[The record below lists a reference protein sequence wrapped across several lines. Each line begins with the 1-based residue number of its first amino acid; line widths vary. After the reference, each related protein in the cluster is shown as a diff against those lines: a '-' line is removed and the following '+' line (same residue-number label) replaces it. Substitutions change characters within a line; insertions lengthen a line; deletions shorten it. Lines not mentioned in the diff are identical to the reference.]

1 MIGRAGNA
9 LPALLISFQY
19 STELRSGIVPK
30 RKVDDLMRKTRFNP
44 DHFHP
49 NQIPMYLVLVP
60 LAIFMAVPIV
70 FIINHAFKP
79 IEELF
84 AFPPRFL
91 VENPVM
97 DNFTRLA
104 RQASAGGISIS
115 RYIFNSLIVT
125 VAVVFLSMVM
135 SSMAAFALSKLRF
148 RAKAMLMEINNL
160 AMMFV
165 PIAVII
171 PRYLLVDNLGMINTY
186 FAHILPLLAMP
197 VGMFLVKQ
205 FTDQVPDSLI
215 EAAVVDGAGYFKVY
229 YRIILPMIKPAL
241 ATVAILAFQ
250 SVWNNTETST
260 MYTNKESMRTL
271 TFYMNTLASNTNSV
285 AGQGMAAASSLI
297 MFLPNLILF
306 ILCQS
311 KVMNTMAHS
320 GIK

>member
-1 MIGRAGNA
+1 
-9 LPALLISFQY
+9 
-19 STELRSGIVPK
+19 
-30 RKVDDLMRKTRFNP
+30 MRKTRFNP
-44 DHFHP
+44 DRFHT

-60 LAIFMAVPIV
+60 LAIFMALPIV

-84 AFPPRFL
+84 AFPPKFL
-91 VENPVM
+91 VENPVL
-97 DNFTRLA
+97 DNFVKLG

-115 RYIFNSLIVT
+115 RYIFNSVIVT
-125 VAVVFLSMVM
+125 FSVVLASILM

-148 RAKAMLMEINNL
+148 RAKNLLMEINNL

-165 PIAVII
+165 SVAVII
-171 PRYLLVDNLGMINTY
+171 PRYLLVDHLGMINTY
-186 FAHILPLLAMP
+186 FAHVLPLIAMP
-197 VGMFLVKQ
+197 VGLFLVKQ
-205 FTDQVPDSLI
+205 FTDQVPDALI
-215 EAAVVDGAGYFKVY
+215 EAAVVDGAGYFTVY
-229 YRIILPMIKPAL
+229 RKIILPMIRPAL
-241 ATVAILAFQ
+241 ATVAILSFQ

-271 TFYMNTLASNTNSV
+271 TFYMNTLASNTNAV
-285 AGQGMAAASSLI
+285 AGQGVAAAASLI

-311 KVMNTMAHS
+311 NVMSTMAHS

>member
-1 MIGRAGNA
+1 
-9 LPALLISFQY
+9 
-19 STELRSGIVPK
+19 
-30 RKVDDLMRKTRFNP
+30 MRKTRFNP
-44 DHFHP
+44 DRFHL
-49 NQIPMYLVLVP
+49 NQMPMYLVLVP
-60 LAIFMAVPIV
+60 LALFMALPIV

-79 IEELF
+79 IDELF
-84 AFPPRFL
+84 AFPPKFF
-91 VENPVM
+91 VENPVF
-97 DNFTRLA
+97 DNFVKLS

-115 RYIFNSLIVT
+115 RYIFNSVIVT
-125 VAVVFLSMVM
+125 GSVVLLSMLF
-135 SSMAAFALSKLRF
+135 SSMAAFSLSKLRF
-148 RAKAMLMEINNL
+148 RAKKVLMEINNL

-165 PIAVII
+165 PVAVII
-171 PRYLLVDNLGMINTY
+171 PRYLLVEKMGIINTY
-186 FAHILPLLAMP
+186 FAHVLPLLALP

-215 EAAVVDGAGYFKVY
+215 EAAIVDGANYFTVY
-229 YRIILPMIKPAL
+229 RKIILPMIKPAI

-250 SVWNNTETST
+250 SVWNNTETSA

-271 TFYMNTLASNTNSV
+271 TFYMNTLASNTNAV
-285 AGQGMAAASSLI
+285 AGQGIAAAASLI

>member
-1 MIGRAGNA
+1 
-9 LPALLISFQY
+9 
-19 STELRSGIVPK
+19 
-30 RKVDDLMRKTRFNP
+30 MRKSHFNP
-44 DHFHP
+44 DKFHM

-60 LAIFMAVPIV
+60 LAVFMAIPIV

-97 DNFTRLA
+97 DNFTRLV
-104 RQASAGGISIS
+104 RQASAGGIAIS
-115 RYIFNSLIVT
+115 RYIFNSVVVT
-125 VAVVFLSMVM
+125 LSVVLLSIVM

-148 RAKAMLMEINNL
+148 RAKNTLMEINNL

-171 PRYLLVDNLGMINTY
+171 PRYLLVDSLGIINTY
-186 FAHILPLLAMP
+186 LAHVLPLVAMP

-215 EAAVVDGAGYFKVY
+215 EAAIVDGAGYFKVY
-229 YRIILPMIKPAL
+229 YRIILPMIKPAI

-260 MYTNKESMRTL
+260 MYTNRESMRTL
-271 TFYMNTLASNTNSV
+271 TFYMNTLASNTNAV
-285 AGQGMAAASSLI
+285 AGQGVAAAASLI

>member
-1 MIGRAGNA
+1 
-9 LPALLISFQY
+9 
-19 STELRSGIVPK
+19 
-30 RKVDDLMRKTRFNP
+30 MRRTHFNP
-44 DHFHP
+44 DRFHP

-60 LAIFMAVPIV
+60 LAIFMAIPIV

-79 IEELF
+79 IDELF

-91 VENPVM
+91 VENPVT

-115 RYIFNSLIVT
+115 RYIFNSRVAT
-125 VAVVFLSMVM
+125 VSVVLLSMAM

-148 RAKAMLMEINNL
+148 RGKSALMEINNL

-165 PIAVII
+165 PVAVII
-171 PRYLLVDNLGMINTY
+171 PRYLLVDKLGMINTY
-186 FAHILPLLAMP
+186 FAHILPLVAMP

-215 EAAVVDGAGYFKVY
+215 EAAIVDGAGYFKVY
-229 YRIILPMIKPAL
+229 YRIILPMIRPAL

-250 SVWNNTETST
+250 SVWSNTETSA
-260 MYTNKESMRTL
+260 MYTSKESMRTL
-271 TFYMNTLASNTNSV
+271 TFYMNTLASNTNAV
-285 AGQGMAAASSLI
+285 AGQGVAAAASLI
-297 MFLPNLILF
+297 MFLPNLVLF

>member
-1 MIGRAGNA
+1 
-9 LPALLISFQY
+9 
-19 STELRSGIVPK
+19 
-30 RKVDDLMRKTRFNP
+30 MRKTRFNP
-44 DHFHP
+44 DRFHL

-60 LAIFMAVPIV
+60 LALFMALPIV

-79 IEELF
+79 IDELF
-84 AFPPRFL
+84 AFPPRFF
-91 VENPVM
+91 VENPVF
-97 DNFTRLA
+97 DNFVKLA

-115 RYIFNSLIVT
+115 RYIFNSVIVT
-125 VAVVFLSMVM
+125 GSVVLLSMVF

-148 RAKAMLMEINNL
+148 RAKNILMEINNL

-165 PIAVII
+165 PVAVII
-171 PRYLLVDNLGMINTY
+171 PRYLLVEKMGIINTY
-186 FAHILPLLAMP
+186 FAHILPLLALP

-215 EAAVVDGAGYFKVY
+215 EAAIVDGANYFTVY
-229 YRIILPMIKPAL
+229 RRIILPMIKPAI

-250 SVWNNTETST
+250 SVWNNTETSA

-271 TFYMNTLASNTNSV
+271 TFYMNTLASNTNAV
-285 AGQGMAAASSLI
+285 AGQGIAAAASLI

>member
-1 MIGRAGNA
+1 
-9 LPALLISFQY
+9 
-19 STELRSGIVPK
+19 
-30 RKVDDLMRKTRFNP
+30 MRKTRFNP
-44 DHFHP
+44 DRFHL

-60 LAIFMAVPIV
+60 LALFMALPIV

-79 IEELF
+79 IDELF
-84 AFPPRFL
+84 AFPPRFF
-91 VENPVM
+91 VENPVF
-97 DNFTRLA
+97 DNFVKLG

-115 RYIFNSLIVT
+115 RYIFNSVIVT
-125 VAVVFLSMVM
+125 GSVVLLSMLF

-148 RAKAMLMEINNL
+148 RAKKVLMEINNL

-165 PIAVII
+165 PVAVII
-171 PRYLLVDNLGMINTY
+171 PRYLLVEKMGIINTY
-186 FAHILPLLAMP
+186 LAHILPLLALP

-215 EAAVVDGAGYFKVY
+215 EAAVVDGANYFTVY
-229 YRIILPMIKPAL
+229 RKIILPMIKPAI

-250 SVWNNTETST
+250 SVWNNTETSA

-271 TFYMNTLASNTNSV
+271 TFYMNTLASNTNAV
-285 AGQGMAAASSLI
+285 AGQGIAAAASLI
-297 MFLPNLILF
+297 MFLPNLLLF

>member
-1 MIGRAGNA
+1 
-9 LPALLISFQY
+9 
-19 STELRSGIVPK
+19 
-30 RKVDDLMRKTRFNP
+30 MRKTHFNP
-44 DHFHP
+44 DRFHP
-49 NQIPMYLVLVP
+49 NQIPMYMVLVP
-60 LAIFMAVPIV
+60 LAVFMAIPIV

-84 AFPPRFL
+84 AFPPTFL
-91 VENPVM
+91 VENPVA
-97 DNFTRLA
+97 DNFTRLV

-115 RYIFNSLIVT
+115 RYIFNSLVVT
-125 VAVVFLSMVM
+125 ASVVLLSILM

-148 RAKAMLMEINNL
+148 RAKNTLMEINNL

-171 PRYLLVDNLGMINTY
+171 PRYLLVDGMGLINTY
-186 FAHILPLLAMP
+186 LAHVLPLVAMP

-215 EAAVVDGAGYFKVY
+215 EAAIVDGAGYFKVY
-229 YRIILPMIKPAL
+229 CRIILPMIRPAI

-260 MYTNKESMRTL
+260 MYTNRESMRTL
-271 TFYMNTLASNTNSV
+271 TFYMNTLASNTNAV
-285 AGQGMAAASSLI
+285 AGQGVAAAASMI

>member
-1 MIGRAGNA
+1 MER
-9 LPALLISFQY
+9 
-19 STELRSGIVPK
+19 GIH
-30 RKVDDLMRKTRFNP
+30 MRKTKFNP
-44 DHFHP
+44 PGFHL

-60 LAIFMAVPIV
+60 LALFMSLPIL

-84 AFPPRFL
+84 AFPPRFF
-91 VENPVM
+91 VDNPCV
-97 DNFTRLA
+97 DNFVQLS

-115 RYIFNSLIVT
+115 RYIFNSALAT
-125 VAVVFLSMVM
+125 ASVVLLSMLF

-148 RAKAMLMEINNL
+148 TGKYTLMEINNL

-165 PIAVII
+165 PVAVII
-171 PRYLLVDNLGMINTY
+171 PRYLLVDKLGMINTY

-215 EAAVVDGAGYFKVY
+215 EAAVVDGAGYFTI
-229 YRIILPMIKPAL
+229 YRKIILPMIKPAV

-250 SVWNNTETST
+250 QVWNNTETST
-260 MYTNKESMRTL
+260 MFTNKESMRTL
-271 TFYMNTLASNTNSV
+271 TFYMNTLATNTNTV
-285 AGQGMAAASSLI
+285 VGQGMSAAASLI
-297 MFLPNLILF
+297 MFLPNLLLF
-306 ILCQS
+306 CLCQS

>member
-1 MIGRAGNA
+1 
-9 LPALLISFQY
+9 
-19 STELRSGIVPK
+19 
-30 RKVDDLMRKTRFNP
+30 MRKTRFNP
-44 DHFHP
+44 DHLHP

-70 FIINHAFKP
+70 FIVNHAFKP

-91 VENPVM
+91 VENPVL

-125 VAVVFLSMVM
+125 AAVVFLSMVM

-148 RAKAMLMEINNL
+148 HAKSTLMEINNL

-215 EAAVVDGAGYFKVY
+215 EAAIVDGAGYFKVY
-229 YRIILPMIKPAL
+229 HKIILPMIKPAL

-271 TFYMNTLASNTNSV
+271 TFYMSTLSSNTNSV

>member
-1 MIGRAGNA
+1 
-9 LPALLISFQY
+9 
-19 STELRSGIVPK
+19 
-30 RKVDDLMRKTRFNP
+30 MRKTRFNP
-44 DHFHP
+44 DHLHP

-70 FIINHAFKP
+70 FIVNHAFKP

-91 VENPVM
+91 VENPVL

-125 VAVVFLSMVM
+125 AAVVFLSMVM

-148 RAKAMLMEINNL
+148 RAKAVLMEINNL

-165 PIAVII
+165 PVAVII
-171 PRYLLVDNLGMINTY
+171 PRYLLVDNLGLINTY

-215 EAAVVDGAGYFKVY
+215 EAAVVDGADYFTVFRK
-229 YRIILPMIKPAL
+229 IIIPMIKPAL

-260 MYTNKESMRTL
+260 MFINQENMRTL
-271 TFYMNTLASNTNSV
+271 TFYMNTLASNTNAV
-285 AGQGMAAASSLI
+285 AGQGIAAAASLI
-297 MFLPNLILF
+297 MFLPNLLLF
-306 ILCQS
+306 ICMQS
-311 KVMNTMAHS
+311 RVMNTMAHS
-320 GIK
+320 GLK

>member
-1 MIGRAGNA
+1 
-9 LPALLISFQY
+9 
-19 STELRSGIVPK
+19 
-30 RKVDDLMRKTRFNP
+30 MRKTRFNP
-44 DHFHP
+44 DRFHL
-49 NQIPMYLVLVP
+49 NQLPMYLVLVP
-60 LAIFMAVPIV
+60 LALFMALPIV

-84 AFPPRFL
+84 AFPPRFF

-97 DNFTRLA
+97 DNFTKLA

-115 RYIFNSLIVT
+115 RYIFNSIVVT
-125 VAVVFLSMVM
+125 FSVVLLSMLM

-148 RAKAMLMEINNL
+148 RAKGALMEINNL

-171 PRYLLVDNLGMINTY
+171 PRYLLVDGLGLINTY
-186 FAHILPLLAMP
+186 FAHILPLIALP

-215 EAAVVDGAGYFKVY
+215 EAAIVDGAGYFRVY
-229 YRIILPMIKPAL
+229 RKIILPMIRPAI

-250 SVWNNTETST
+250 SVWSNTETSA
-260 MYTNKESMRTL
+260 MYTNRESMRTL
-271 TFYMNTLASNTNSV
+271 TFYMNTLASNTNAV
-285 AGQGMAAASSLI
+285 AGQGIAAAASMI

-320 GIK
+320 GMK

>member
-1 MIGRAGNA
+1 
-9 LPALLISFQY
+9 
-19 STELRSGIVPK
+19 
-30 RKVDDLMRKTRFNP
+30 MRKTHFNP
-44 DHFHP
+44 DRFHL

-60 LAIFMAVPIV
+60 LALFMALPIV
-70 FIINHAFKP
+70 FIVNHAFKP

-84 AFPPRFL
+84 AFPPRFF
-91 VENPVM
+91 VENPVV
-97 DNFTRLA
+97 DNFTKLA

-115 RYIFNSLIVT
+115 RYIFNSLVVT
-125 VAVVFLSMVM
+125 VSVVLLTIFT

-148 RAKAMLMEINNL
+148 RAKNTLMEINNL

-165 PIAVII
+165 PVAVII
-171 PRYLLVDNLGMINTY
+171 PRYLLVDKLGLINTY

-205 FTDQVPDSLI
+205 FTDQVPNSLI
-215 EAAVVDGAGYFKVY
+215 EAAVVDGAGYFLVY
-229 YRIILPMIKPAL
+229 RKIILPMIRPAI

-250 SVWNNTETST
+250 SVWGNTETST
-260 MYTNKESMRTL
+260 MYTNVESMRTL
-271 TFYMNTLASNTNSV
+271 TFYMNTLASNTNAV
-285 AGQGMAAASSLI
+285 AGQGIAAAASLI
-297 MFLPNLILF
+297 MFVPNLLLF

>member
-1 MIGRAGNA
+1 
-9 LPALLISFQY
+9 
-19 STELRSGIVPK
+19 
-30 RKVDDLMRKTRFNP
+30 MRKTHFNP
-44 DHFHP
+44 DRFHL

-60 LAIFMAVPIV
+60 LALFMALPIV
-70 FIINHAFKP
+70 FIVNHAFKP

-84 AFPPRFL
+84 AFPPRFF
-91 VENPVM
+91 VENPVV
-97 DNFTRLA
+97 DIFTKLA

-115 RYIFNSLIVT
+115 RYIFNSLVVT
-125 VAVVFLSMVM
+125 VSVVLLTILT

-148 RAKAMLMEINNL
+148 RAKSTLMEINNL

-165 PIAVII
+165 PVAVII
-171 PRYLLVDNLGMINTY
+171 PRYLLVDKLGLINTY

-215 EAAVVDGAGYFKVY
+215 EAAVVDGAGYFLVY
-229 YRIILPMIKPAL
+229 RKIILPMIRPAI

-250 SVWNNTETST
+250 SVWGNTETST
-260 MYTNKESMRTL
+260 MYTNVESMRTL
-271 TFYMNTLASNTNSV
+271 TFYMNTLASNTNAV
-285 AGQGMAAASSLI
+285 AGQGVAAAASLI
-297 MFLPNLILF
+297 MFVPNLLLF

>member
-1 MIGRAGNA
+1 
-9 LPALLISFQY
+9 
-19 STELRSGIVPK
+19 
-30 RKVDDLMRKTRFNP
+30 MRKTHFNP
-44 DHFHP
+44 DRFHL

-60 LAIFMAVPIV
+60 LALFMALPIV
-70 FIINHAFKP
+70 FIVNHAFKP

-84 AFPPRFL
+84 AFPPKFF
-91 VENPVM
+91 VENPVV
-97 DNFTRLA
+97 DNFTKLA

-125 VAVVFLSMVM
+125 ASVVLLTIFI

-148 RAKAMLMEINNL
+148 KAKNILMEINNL

-165 PIAVII
+165 PVAVII
-171 PRYLLVDNLGMINTY
+171 PRYLLVDKLGLINTY

-215 EAAVVDGAGYFKVY
+215 EAAVVDGAGYFLVY
-229 YRIILPMIKPAL
+229 RKIILPMIRPAI

-250 SVWNNTETST
+250 SVWGNTETST
-260 MYTNKESMRTL
+260 MYTNVESMRTL
-271 TFYMNTLASNTNSV
+271 TFYMNTLASNTNAV
-285 AGQGMAAASSLI
+285 AGQGIAAAASLI
-297 MFLPNLILF
+297 MFVPNLLLF

>member
-1 MIGRAGNA
+1 
-9 LPALLISFQY
+9 
-19 STELRSGIVPK
+19 
-30 RKVDDLMRKTRFNP
+30 MRKTRFNP
-44 DHFHP
+44 DRFQT

-60 LAIFMAVPIV
+60 LAIFMALPIV

-84 AFPPRFL
+84 AFPPKFL
-91 VENPVM
+91 VENPVL
-97 DNFTRLA
+97 DNFVKLG

-115 RYIFNSLIVT
+115 RYIFNSVIVT
-125 VAVVFLSMVM
+125 CSVVVASILM

-148 RAKAMLMEINNL
+148 RAKNLLMEINNI

-165 PIAVII
+165 SVAVII
-171 PRYLLVDNLGMINTY
+171 PRYLLVDHLGMINTY
-186 FAHILPLLAMP
+186 FAHVLPLIAMP
-197 VGMFLVKQ
+197 VGLFLVKQ
-205 FTDQVPDSLI
+205 FTDQVPDALI
-215 EAAVVDGAGYFKVY
+215 EAAVVDGAGYFTVY
-229 YRIILPMIKPAL
+229 RKIILPMIRPAL
-241 ATVAILAFQ
+241 ATVAILSFQ

-271 TFYMNTLASNTNSV
+271 TFYMNTLASNTNAV
-285 AGQGMAAASSLI
+285 AGQGVAAAASLI

-311 KVMNTMAHS
+311 NVMSTMAHS

>member
-1 MIGRAGNA
+1 
-9 LPALLISFQY
+9 
-19 STELRSGIVPK
+19 
-30 RKVDDLMRKTRFNP
+30 MRRTHFNP
-44 DHFHP
+44 DRFHP

-60 LAIFMAVPIV
+60 LAIFMAIPIV

-79 IEELF
+79 IDELF

-91 VENPVM
+91 VENPVT
-97 DNFTRLA
+97 DNFIRLA

-115 RYIFNSLIVT
+115 RYIFNSL
-125 VAVVFLSMVM
+125 VATISVVLLSMAM

-148 RAKAMLMEINNL
+148 RGKSALMEINNL

-165 PIAVII
+165 PVAVII
-171 PRYLLVDNLGMINTY
+171 PRYLLVDKLGMINTY
-186 FAHILPLLAMP
+186 FAHILPLVAMP

-215 EAAVVDGAGYFKVY
+215 EAAIVDGAGYFKVY
-229 YRIILPMIKPAL
+229 YRIILPMIRPAL

-250 SVWNNTETST
+250 SVWSNTETSA
-260 MYTNKESMRTL
+260 MYTSKESMRTL
-271 TFYMNTLASNTNSV
+271 TFYMNTLASNTNAV
-285 AGQGMAAASSLI
+285 AGQGVAAAASLI
-297 MFLPNLILF
+297 MFLPNLVLF

>member
-1 MIGRAGNA
+1 
-9 LPALLISFQY
+9 
-19 STELRSGIVPK
+19 
-30 RKVDDLMRKTRFNP
+30 MRRTHFNP
-44 DHFHP
+44 DRFHP

-60 LAIFMAVPIV
+60 LAIFMAIPIV

-79 IEELF
+79 IDELF

-91 VENPVM
+91 VENPVT

-115 RYIFNSLIVT
+115 RYIFNSL
-125 VAVVFLSMVM
+125 VATASVVLLSMAM

-148 RAKAMLMEINNL
+148 RGKSALMEINNL

-165 PIAVII
+165 PVAVII
-171 PRYLLVDNLGMINTY
+171 PRYLLVDKLGMINTY
-186 FAHILPLLAMP
+186 FAHILPLVAMP

-215 EAAVVDGAGYFKVY
+215 EAAIVDGAGYFKVY
-229 YRIILPMIKPAL
+229 YRIILPMIRPAL

-250 SVWNNTETST
+250 SVWSNTETSA
-260 MYTNKESMRTL
+260 MYTKESMRTL
-271 TFYMNTLASNTNSV
+271 TFYMNTLASNTNAV
-285 AGQGMAAASSLI
+285 AGQGVAAAASLI
-297 MFLPNLILF
+297 MFLPNLVLF

>member
-1 MIGRAGNA
+1 
-9 LPALLISFQY
+9 
-19 STELRSGIVPK
+19 
-30 RKVDDLMRKTRFNP
+30 MRKTRFNP
-44 DHFHP
+44 DRFHL

-60 LAIFMAVPIV
+60 LALFMALPIV

-79 IEELF
+79 IDELF
-84 AFPPRFL
+84 AFPPRFF
-91 VENPVM
+91 VENPVF
-97 DNFTRLA
+97 DNFVKLA

-115 RYIFNSLIVT
+115 RYIFNSVIVT
-125 VAVVFLSMVM
+125 GSVVLLSMLF

-148 RAKAMLMEINNL
+148 RAKGVLMEINNL

-165 PIAVII
+165 PVAVII
-171 PRYLLVDNLGMINTY
+171 PRYLLVDKMGIINTY
-186 FAHILPLLAMP
+186 FAHILPLLALP

-215 EAAVVDGAGYFKVY
+215 EAAIVDGANYFTVY
-229 YRIILPMIKPAL
+229 RKIILPMIKPAI

-271 TFYMNTLASNTNSV
+271 TFYMSTLASNTNAV
-285 AGQGMAAASSLI
+285 AGQGIAAAASLI

>member
-1 MIGRAGNA
+1 
-9 LPALLISFQY
+9 
-19 STELRSGIVPK
+19 
-30 RKVDDLMRKTRFNP
+30 MRKTRFNP
-44 DHFHP
+44 DRFHP

-60 LAIFMAVPIV
+60 LAIFMAIPIV

-84 AFPPRFL
+84 AFPPKFL
-91 VENPVM
+91 VENPVT

-115 RYIFNSLIVT
+115 RYIFNSLVVT
-125 VAVVFLSMVM
+125 VAVVLLSMAM

-148 RAKAMLMEINNL
+148 RAKNTLMEINNL

-171 PRYLLVDNLGMINTY
+171 PRYLLVDNLGLINTY
-186 FAHILPLLAMP
+186 FAHILPLVAMP

-215 EAAVVDGAGYFKVY
+215 EAAIVDGAGYFKVY
-229 YRIILPMIKPAL
+229 HKIILPMIKPAL

-250 SVWNNTETST
+250 SVWGNTETST

-271 TFYMNTLASNTNSV
+271 TFYMNTLASNTNAV
-285 AGQGMAAASSLI
+285 AGQGVAAAASLI

>member
-1 MIGRAGNA
+1 
-9 LPALLISFQY
+9 
-19 STELRSGIVPK
+19 
-30 RKVDDLMRKTRFNP
+30 MRKNRFNP
-44 DHFHP
+44 SRFHM

-60 LAIFMAVPIV
+60 LAVFMAVPIV

-91 VENPVM
+91 VEHPVL

-104 RQASAGGISIS
+104 RQASVGGISIS
-115 RYIFNSLIVT
+115 RYIFNSLIAT
-125 VAVVFLSMVM
+125 VSVVLLSMVI
-135 SSMAAFALSKLRF
+135 SSMAAFALSKLRL
-148 RAKAMLMEINNL
+148 RAKGVLMEINNL

-171 PRYLLVDNLGMINTY
+171 PRYLLVDGLGMINTY
-186 FAHILPLLAMP
+186 FAHILPLVAMP

-215 EAAVVDGAGYFKVY
+215 EAAVVDGASYFTVY
-229 YRIILPMIKPAL
+229 RRIILPMIKPAL

-271 TFYMNTLASNTNSV
+271 TFYMNTLASTTNTV

-311 KVMNTMAHS
+311 RVMNTMAHS

>member
-1 MIGRAGNA
+1 
-9 LPALLISFQY
+9 
-19 STELRSGIVPK
+19 
-30 RKVDDLMRKTRFNP
+30 MRKTRFNP

-91 VENPVM
+91 VENPVT

-104 RQASAGGISIS
+104 RQASAGGIPIS
-115 RYIFNSLIVT
+115 RYTFNSLIVT
-125 VAVVFLSMVM
+125 VAVVFLSMLM

-148 RAKAMLMEINNL
+148 RAKKTLMEINNL

-171 PRYLLVDNLGMINTY
+171 PRYLLVDKLGMINTY

-215 EAAVVDGAGYFKVY
+215 EAAIVDGAGYFKVY
-229 YRIILPMIKPAL
+229 RKIILPMIKPAL

-271 TFYMNTLASNTNSV
+271 TFYMGTLSSNTNSV

>member
-1 MIGRAGNA
+1 
-9 LPALLISFQY
+9 
-19 STELRSGIVPK
+19 
-30 RKVDDLMRKTRFNP
+30 MRKTRFNP
-44 DHFHP
+44 DKFHF

-60 LAIFMAVPIV
+60 LALFMALPIV

-79 IEELF
+79 IDELF
-84 AFPPRFL
+84 AFPPRFF
-91 VENPVM
+91 VENPVF
-97 DNFTRLA
+97 DNFVKLA

-115 RYIFNSLIVT
+115 RYIFNSVIVT
-125 VAVVFLSMVM
+125 GSVVFLSMII

-148 RAKAMLMEINNL
+148 RAKGILMEINNL

-165 PIAVII
+165 PVAVII
-171 PRYLLVDNLGMINTY
+171 PRYLLVEKMGIINTY
-186 FAHILPLLAMP
+186 FAHILPLIALP

-215 EAAVVDGAGYFKVY
+215 EAAVVDGANYFTVY
-229 YRIILPMIKPAL
+229 RKIILPMIKPAI

-250 SVWNNTETST
+250 SVWNNTETSA

-271 TFYMNTLASNTNSV
+271 TFYMNTLASNTNAV
-285 AGQGMAAASSLI
+285 AGQGIAAAASLI